1 MIHEVS
7 GDILFTKAQAIA
19 HGISPNDSF
28 DQGLARA
35 LRERWPIMHKDYRH
49 FAHQKHPKPGDLWEW
64 GGFGVRIFN
73 LITQDGG
80 FEHGDKP
87 GRATL
92 SHVEHCLKTLHKK
105 LIEDEITSVALPRLA
120 TGVGGLEWEEVRPLV
135 FKHLGDLA
143 IPVVL
148 YSTYHPGERPQEP
161 GL

>member
-7 GDILFTKAQAIA
+7 GDILHSKAQAIA

-49 FAHQKHPKPGDLWEW
+49 FAHQKHPKPGDIWEW

-73 LITQDGG
+73 LITQDGS
-80 FEHGDKP
+80 FEHGASP
-87 GRATL
+87 GRASL
-92 SHVEHCLKTLHKK
+92 SNVDHCLKALHQK
-105 LIEDEITSVALPRLA
+105 LIDDGITSVALPRLA
-120 TGVGGLEWEEVRPLV
+120 TGVGGLNWEEVRPLIQ
-135 FKHLGDLA
+135 KHLGQLQ
-143 IPVVL
+143 IPVIV
-148 YSTYHPGERPQEP
+148 YATYHPGERPQEP